1 VEKSSGYRELDQAA
15 IAAVKTWTFN
25 PGSRNGKSYEGYA
38 LVPFD
43 FNLTEL

>member
-1 VEKSSGYRELDQAA
+1 MEKSSGYRELDRAA

-25 PGSRNGKSYEGYA
+25 PGVRNGVRYEGYA

-43 FNLTEL
+43 FNLNEL